1 MLDTATE
8 TFPGEAGGAV
18 QVMEEAVRGKAG
30 TSAPRDLIWGA
41 GFKDEGLR
49 FRV

>member
-18 QVMEEAVRGKAG
+18 QVTEEAVRVEAG
-30 TSAPRDLIWGA
+30 TSAPPDLI
-41 GFKDEGLR
+41 EGLG